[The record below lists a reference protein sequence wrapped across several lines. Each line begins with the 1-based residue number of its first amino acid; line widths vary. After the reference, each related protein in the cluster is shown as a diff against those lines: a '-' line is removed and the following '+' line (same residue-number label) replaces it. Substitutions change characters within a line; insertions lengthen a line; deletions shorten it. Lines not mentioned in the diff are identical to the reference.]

1 MKKLSLLKE
10 QFPVFNKIRG
20 VIFDLDGVLVDTA
33 VFHFQAWKRLANT
46 LGFDFTEKQNEQLK
60 GVSRIRSLELILE
73 WGGIHKTAAEQVIL
87 ANQKNSWYLDWVN
100 KMKPGD
106 TLPGAIELL
115 TYLKENNYKI
125 ALGSASKNAL
135 LILERT
141 GIVNFFD
148 VVVDG
153 NAVKASK
160 PDPEVFLKG
169 ASALGIDPNEC
180 LVMEDAQAGIDAA
193 LAAGMYVIGIGKH
206 ADLEGAIYL
215 INDLKE
221 LLKD

>member
-1 MKKLSLLKE
+1 MKRPILLIE
-10 QFPVFNKIRG
+10 QFPVFDTVKG

-33 VFHFQAWKRLANT
+33 IFHFQAWKQLANS

-60 GVSRIRSLELILE
+60 GVSRIRSLELILA
-73 WGGIHKTAAEQVIL
+73 WGGISKTAREQELL
-87 ANQKNSWYLDWVN
+87 ANQKNSWYLDLVN

-115 TYLKENNYKI
+115 TCLKENNYKI

-148 VVVDG
+148 VIVDG
-153 NAVKASK
+153 NTVTASK
-160 PDPEVFLKG
+160 PAPEVFLKG
-169 ASALGIDPNEC
+169 AKSLNIDSAKC
-180 LVMEDAQAGIDAA
+180 LVLEDAQAGIDAA
-193 LAAGMYVIGIGKH
+193 RAAGMYVIGIGKYSG
-206 ADLEGAIYL
+206 LTGANCL
-215 INDLKE
+215 INNLNE
-221 LLKD
+221 LLED

>member
-1 MKKLSLLKE
+1 MKKPILLKE
-10 QFPVFNKIRG
+10 QFPVFDRVKG

-33 VFHFQAWKRLANT
+33 IFHFRAWQQLANS

-73 WGGIHKTAAEQVIL
+73 WGDIHKTVAEQAIL
-87 ANQKNSWYLDWVN
+87 ANQKNTWYLDSVN
-100 KMKPGD
+100 QMKPGD

-135 LILERT
+135 FILERT

-148 VVVDG
+148 TVVDG

-160 PDPEVFLKG
+160 PDPEVFLNG
-169 ASALGIDPNEC
+169 AKALDIDPNEC
-180 LVMEDAQAGIDAA
+180 LVIEDAQAGIDAA

-206 ADLEGAIYL
+206 ADLKRAIYL
-215 INDLKE
+215 INNLKE
-221 LLKD
+221 LLED